1 MDKKALILVADDNSE
16 CRKLL
21 MWFLELHGFRTISA
35 TCGLEAVELAIEFQ
49 PRLVLM
55 DLSMPGMN
63 GFEATQ
69 AIHTHRRGREIPVVA
84 VSSYCVDYGYR
95 SGAFKDFIACGASS
109 DSDEGPVPWQDCRK
123 HTRGLALNVVT
134 AQRGM
139 VGKRRRSMP

>member
-21 MWFLELHGFRTISA
+21 VWFLELHGFRTISA
-35 TCGLEAVELAIEFQ
+35 TCGLEAVEFAIEFQ
-49 PRLVLM
+49 PGLVLM

-95 SGAFKDFIACGASS
+95 SGAFNDFIAC
-109 DSDEGPVPWQDCRK
+109 
-123 HTRGLALNVVT
+123 
-134 AQRGM
+134 
-139 VGKRRRSMP
+139 VGKPWEEEALLQIVTKVLSLGRTAESTRAA

>member
-21 MWFLELHGFRTISA
+21 VWFLELHGFQTISA

-95 SGAFKDFIACGASS
+95 RGAFKDFIAC
-109 DSDEGPVPWQDCRK
+109 
-123 HTRGLALNVVT
+123 
-134 AQRGM
+134 
-139 VGKRRRSMP
+139 VGKPWEEEALLQIVMKVLSLGGIATSTRAA